1 MSIALE
7 DVYKPSDDVVA
18 REIEGEIIIV
28 PLVAGIGDMEDEL
41 FTLNDTGKAI
51 WDTLDRRR
59 GLACVVATARNP
71 QSKEAEDG
79 AIERDGLASSPS
91 SSRATCWSPP
101 EPGQGRR
108 RFCFGAARRDVAA
121 HSAPPKKRSTT
132 VGSERDD
139 SGAVSVP
146 SPEAGGGS
154 PWTSRREEPGAS
166 PS

>member
-1 MSIALE
+1 MS
-7 DVYKPSDDVVA
+7 K
-18 REIEGEIIIV
+18 GEIIIV

-108 RFCFGAARRDVAA
+108 RFCFGAARHASRQRRPLPPSVGVDSAA
-121 HSAPPKKRSTT
+121 NAMTQGRRQCHRQKQ
-132 VGSERDD
+132 
-139 SGAVSVP
+139 
-146 SPEAGGGS
+146 EARAHGRADEKS
-154 PWTSRREEPGAS
+154 LEHT
-166 PS
+166 

>member
-1 MSIALE
+1 MS
-7 DVYKPSDDVVA
+7 K
-18 REIEGEIIIV
+18 GEIIIV

-101 EPGQGRR
+101 EPGQGR
-108 RFCFGAARRDVAA
+108 FGLASNTHPGDGPDPAAAIMPQAGSGRATGPA
-121 HSAPPKKRSTT
+121 HALTRGDLSLIHI
-132 VGSERDD
+132 
-139 SGAVSVP
+139 
-146 SPEAGGGS
+146 
-154 PWTSRREEPGAS
+154 
-166 PS
+166 